1 MYFKK
6 QKTRSSLKVNQS
18 IEGEPIHEKVRRIM
32 HNNEPITD
40 TAPVVY
46 TQRKDGVLPEYD
58 IRTDRFDVALE
69 MTELM
74 AKDNL
79 AKREERI
86 KAGEKK
92 EDASPKAD
100 ASTDTTGKD

>member
-1 MYFKK
+1 
-6 QKTRSSLKVNQS
+6 
-18 IEGEPIHEKVRRIM
+18 M

-46 TQRKDGVLPEYD
+46 TERKDGVLPEYD

-92 EDASPKAD
+92 EDASPSGRCD
-100 ASTDTTGKD
+100 QPRPPRLRRLLPCFRELC